1 MTKRIAI
8 YPGTFDPITVG
19 HQDIIRR
26 ASRLCDVLYVCVAT
40 GHHKT
45 TLFSLEERTDM
56 AATII
61 RTLVHNTDVRVMP
74 FSGLLIDTCR
84 EIGAQMIIRGLR
96 AVSDYE
102 YELQLAAMNRH
113 LAADIETIFL
123 TPSEHL
129 SFISSTMV
137 REVARLGGNLD
148 GLVDPYVRDKFVT
161 NLQQAQKS
169 V

>member
-1 MTKRIAI
+1 MERIAI

-26 ASRLCDVLYVCVAT
+26 ATRLCDVLYVCVAT
-40 GHHKT
+40 GHHKK
-45 TLFSLEERTDM
+45 TLFNLDERTDM
-56 AATII
+56 AKNVINSLA
-61 RTLVHNTDVRVMP
+61 LDADVRVMA
-74 FSGLLIDTCR
+74 FSGLLIETCR
-84 EIGAQMIIRGLR
+84 EVGAKMIIRGLR

-102 YELQLAAMNRH
+102 YEMQLAAMNRH

-137 REVARLGGNLD
+137 REVARLGGDLG
-148 GLVDPYVRDKFVT
+148 GLVAPYVHDKFVT
-161 NLQQAQKS
+161 DLQRDSKS